1 MEIALQ
7 ILDSTY
13 GQAAADIPARLERAC
28 AGGWAL
34 AGEGET
40 GSAGRISDLCEEPLD
55 RGLYRLAID
64 SGSHFAS
71 LGVSS
76 AYPEIIIV
84 FRVEDEP
91 STCQITVSLS
101 PYAFSAH
108 FVTMAQ
114 PGGE

>member
-1 MEIALQ
+1 MGIALQ

-34 AGEGET
+34 VGAAAT
-40 GSAGRISDLCEEPLD
+40 GSTGRIAQLCEEPQD
-55 RGLYRLAID
+55 RGLYRLSID
-64 SGSHFAS
+64 SGSYFAS

-84 FRVEDEP
+84 FRAEDES
-91 STCQITVSLS
+91 STCQITVQLS
-101 PYAFSAH
+101 PYSFSAN

-114 PGGE
+114 LGSG